1 LVIGAWSLVIYDEQE
16 PSMAEITAAM
26 VMKLRDETGLPMMD
40 CKKALQESGG
50 DFDKAKQTLREKG
63 IKLMSIRSDR
73 PTEEGRIAV
82 YTSLNPGVGAIVELQ
97 VESAPVAKHEDIVA
111 LANDLAKQLA
121 TGPGAK
127 TPDELWEQPA
137 PSKKGMT
144 LRQWKDDI
152 EGKMR
157 EVLRLARVHRVNAPA
172 GGYVHHDAKSGVLLE
187 IEGGNEE
194 LARGIA
200 MHVAAM
206 KPKATTTAEL
216 DKALIEKERAI
227 LTEQAKKEGKP
238 DNIIEKM
245 IEGRMRNFYAEHVL
259 SEQPFVKDD
268 KQSVG
273 KVAAAGGMKLK
284 KFVRWQLGET
294 SGDKP
299 AA

>member
-1 LVIGAWSLVIYDEQE
+1 
-16 PSMAEITAAM
+16 MAEITAAM
-26 VMKLRDETGLPMMD
+26 VMKLRDETSLPMMD

-50 DFDKAKQTLREKG
+50 DFEKAKQTLREKG
-63 IKLMSIRSDR
+63 IKLMGMRADR

-82 YTSLNPGVGAIVELQ
+82 YTSLNPGVGAMIELQ
-97 VESAPVAKHEDIVA
+97 VESAPVAKHEDIIA

-127 TPDELWEQPA
+127 SPEELWKQPA
-137 PSKKGMT
+137 PSRKGVT
-144 LRQWKDDI
+144 LQDWKDEI

-157 EVLRLARVHRVNAPA
+157 EVLRLARVERWDASS
-172 GGYVHHDAKSGVLLE
+172 GGYVHHDGKSGVLLE
-187 IEGGNEE
+187 VEGGNDE
-194 LARGIA
+194 LAKGVA

-216 DKALIEKERAI
+216 DKALIDKERAI

-245 IEGRMRNFYAEHVL
+245 IEGRMRNFYAENVL

-294 SGDKP
+294 TGEKSP
-299 AA
+299 A

>member
-1 LVIGAWSLVIYDEQE
+1 
-16 PSMAEITAAM
+16 MAEITAAM

-40 CKKALQESGG
+40 CKKALQETGG
-50 DFDKAKQTLREKG
+50 DFDLAKQKAREKG
-63 IKLMSIRSDR
+63 IKLMSIRQDR
-73 PTEEGRIAV
+73 STEEGRIAV
-82 YTSLNPGVGAIVELQ
+82 FTSLDQGVGAMVELQ

-127 TPDELWEQPA
+127 TPEELWKQPA
-137 PSKKGMT
+137 PSRKGVT
-144 LRQWKDDI
+144 LQQWKDEI

-157 EVLRLARVHRVNAPA
+157 EVLRLARIHRQDAPS
-172 GGYVHHDAKSGVLLE
+172 GGYVHHDAKSGVLLAV
-187 IEGGNEE
+187 EGGNVE
-194 LARGIA
+194 LAKSIA

-206 KPKATTTAEL
+206 RPKATTTAEL
-216 DKALIEKERAI
+216 DKALVDKERAI
-227 LTEQAKKEGKP
+227 LTEQARKEGKP
-238 DNIIEKM
+238 ENIIEKM

-273 KVAAAGGMKLK
+273 KVASAGGMKLV
-284 KFVRWQLGET
+284 KFIRWQLGET
-294 SGDKP
+294 GGEKP